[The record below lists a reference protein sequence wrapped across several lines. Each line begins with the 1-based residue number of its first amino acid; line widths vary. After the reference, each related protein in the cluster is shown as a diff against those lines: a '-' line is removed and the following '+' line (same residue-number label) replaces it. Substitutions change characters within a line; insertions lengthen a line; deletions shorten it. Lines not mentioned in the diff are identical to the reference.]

1 MHFLIKQTFSAKSR
15 IFLISSKFRNFT
27 KVFCI
32 CYWESLKY
40 SNKSMIVKVAGR
52 AMMSLLCSVH
62 LLCSDEQVF
71 CTAELLERT
80 TLESRAREVLR
91 SQQDSHLCQR
101 VMFLIHSLSLSS
113 LNTGLTIGCL
123 FKILR
128 NLLVEFQEQ
137 IPPKFDILDRFCS
150 LIKVESQNLRF
161 LLDGTELKH
170 KRFFRL
176 SSDYSMK

>member
-101 VMFLIHSLSLSS
+101 VMFLIHSLSLQLRHWINNRLPVQDSKKSFSRILGTNSTEIRHFRS
-113 LNTGLTIGCL
+113 LLQPNKGR
-123 FKILR
+123 IL
-128 NLLVEFQEQ
+128 
-137 IPPKFDILDRFCS
+137 
-150 LIKVESQNLRF
+150 ESQIFARW
-161 LLDGTELKH
+161 H
-170 KRFFRL
+170 
-176 SSDYSMK
+176 